1 MTVLRETL
9 LDEAHFDKT
18 IRFKEQTI
26 EKEKNALRS
35 DPGQFVKPEGIYE
48 LIFSFEHHGWIARYS
63 RGASIDELKD
73 RFPSIVQAA
82 EELRRVDTRGVYSFD
97 FNPLLDNYVTALWL
111 LSQAYLL
118 KAEAAL
124 LARLLA
130 CIGNEGK
137 DLLFERL
144 VAKVAPGV
152 SRTPAKKLLYPTAYQ
167 PLYDALDAPAE
178 QQAAL
183 MQQFLKKWYKRM
195 SSTGWHDAHKGP
207 GGGGFFGYW
216 CWEAAGVAYAFGI
229 EDASFRDLPHYPKDL
244 AEYARRQ
251 S

>member
-9 LDEAHFDKT
+9 LDEAHFDAT
-18 IRFKEQTI
+18 IRRKEEAT
-26 EKEKNALRS
+26 EKAKTALKS
-35 DPGQFVKPEGIYE
+35 DPGQFLEPEGVYE
-48 LIFSFEHHGWIARYS
+48 RLFRYEHHGWIARYS

-73 RFPSIVQAA
+73 RFPSVVQAA
-82 EELRRVDTRGVYSFD
+82 EELRRVDTEGIYSSD
-97 FNPLLDNYVTALWL
+97 FKPLLDNYVTALWL

-118 KAEAAL
+118 SVEATL
-124 LARLLA
+124 IARLLA
-130 CIGNEGK
+130 YIGNEGK

-152 SRTPAKKLLYPTAYQ
+152 TRTPAKKLLYPKAYQ
-167 PLYDALDAPAE
+167 PLYEALDAPAE

-195 SSTGWHDAHKGP
+195 SDAGWHDAHKVP
-207 GGGGFFGYW
+207 GSGFFGYW
-216 CWEAAGVAYAFGI
+216 CWEAAGVAHAFNI
-229 EDASFRDLPHYPKDL
+229 DDSSFRDLPHYPRDL
-244 AEYARRQ
+244 AEYARNN